1 MKGSRAVIMLLLSLM
16 AGLAA
21 VVLAARWLS
30 EQASTSSQQLVV
42 AGRDVNLGQPLSANM
57 LELVP
62 WPASAVP
69 KGSFANLKDLEGRV
83 LLTSLQR
90 GEPIL
95 EGRLAPIGTKG
106 GLSAVIP
113 GGKRAITV
121 KVNEVVGVAGFAL
134 PGNFV
139 DVMVN
144 AQDDNQKPISK
155 IVLERILVLA
165 VAQEASRDD
174 TKPRVVNAVTLE
186 VTPDQ
191 AEKLDLA
198 RSIGSLSLV
207 LRNQIDQDSP
217 ATLGVRK
224 NDLLGQTTAA
234 PVDPPKI
241 AAPAPAPARRVVRAP
256 APAPVAAP
264 APPPEERPS
273 VEVIRGVQR
282 ASAQLCCRTERDNT
296 RTGRRETT

>member
-1 MKGSRAVIMLLLSLM
+1 MKGSRALITLALSLV

-21 VVLAARWLS
+21 VVLAAKWLA
-30 EQASTSSQQLVV
+30 EQASAPQSLVV
-42 AGRDVNLGQPLSANM
+42 ASRDVNLGQPINAIM

-69 KGSFANLKDLEGRV
+69 SGSFTNMKDLEGRV
-83 LLTSLQR
+83 LLSNVQR

-95 EGRLAPIGTKG
+95 ESRLAPIGTRG

-113 GGKRAITV
+113 EGKRAITV
-121 KVNEVVGVAGFAL
+121 KVNEVMGVAGFAL
-134 PGNFV
+134 PGNHV
-139 DVMVN
+139 DVMVHTSDQQQ
-144 AQDDNQKPISK
+144 AAVSK

-186 VTPDQ
+186 VTPGE

-207 LRNQIDQDSP
+207 LRNQIDTEP
-217 ATLGVRK
+217 TPTAGIRK
-224 NDLLGQTTAA
+224 EDLLGKIVA
-234 PVDPPKI
+234 PI
-241 AAPAPAPARRVVRAP
+241 PAPSQAQQTQRPQQARR
-256 APAPVAAP
+256 
-264 APPPEERPS
+264 APPPPPLPRPAADTDGERAV
-273 VEVIRGVQR
+273 VEVIRGMQK
-282 ASAQLCCRTERDNT
+282 ANSQL
-296 RTGRRETT
+296 